1 MADFAWAVSQAGGWV
16 ELNYSDAIGCGNK
29 VNSVLLLMLHPP
41 EGFSRH
47 FFLSHG
53 VSRKK
58 KKQTNKTKSENRSL

>member
-41 EGFSRH
+41 EVFSRH

-58 KKQTNKTKSENRSL
+58 KKNENKSENRSL